1 MRKAGAGWGNG
12 DLAVQQDNAGGW
24 GGGFVGVMVPA
35 MGSDGGGELPG
46 RICRTQK
53 SEAEDGIEVKIPN
66 AVDLREK
73 YPTKHLPA
81 AQVGLL
87 ANSQFAASGP
97 RHDGYFGKSN
107 CNMEIL
113 NPARSAANR
122 SNQAVTTHRSI

>member
-1 MRKAGAGWGNG
+1 
-12 DLAVQQDNAGGW
+12 
-24 GGGFVGVMVPA
+24 MVPA

-81 AQVGLL
+81 AQLRSGSSLPVNSPPAAEGIMDVL
-87 ANSQFAASGP
+87 ARATATWKFEPG
-97 RHDGYFGKSN
+97 
-107 CNMEIL
+107 EICRQQIEPGSDDPQIHL
-113 NPARSAANR
+113 KWR
-122 SNQAVTTHRSI
+122 